1 MDKLCNCLHS
11 CSNRDLSHISKPC
24 FKLFAYVLVFRG
36 SRTTVRGNVN
46 DAFNFYGFQFHSNLT
61 QLPAHISTDIN
72 FSGRNK
78 CSLNCV
84 MWIWLLLIFAPW
96 FKKKTTHRVIIRH
109 TLVISFSF
117 EVIYKGSQVRNK
129 PFTHITAIYTIFLI
143 KVEM

>member
-24 FKLFAYVLVFRG
+24 FKLFAYVFRG

-46 DAFNFYGFQFHSNLT
+46 DVFNFYGFQFHSNLT

-72 FSGRNK
+72 FAGRNK

-96 FKKKTTHRVIIRH
+96 FKKKKQLTGWSLDVH
-109 TLVISFSF
+109 VISFSF